1 MNLRT
6 WTNVFVG
13 LLLAATGSVA
23 LAQEPP
29 PAATADPRVEAAL
42 KSAGLAYS
50 LDDGDFRLQYDL
62 EGDRS
67 QVVWVAS
74 ATARIDQLEFRD
86 VWSVAARGTGE
97 VPADV
102 ARLLLKENARMV
114 LGGWA
119 VNQGQ
124 DEYLV
129 VFTAQ
134 VSADATPAALQEVI
148 EVVALSTDRI
158 EKELAT
164 TDDF

>member
-1 MNLRT
+1 MNR
-6 WTNVFVG
+6 WAPINVLVG

-23 LAQEPP
+23 LAQEQS

-42 KSAGLAYS
+42 KAVGLAYS
-50 LDDGDFRLQYDL
+50 LDGGDYRLEYDL

-74 ATARIDQLEFRD
+74 GTARLDRLEFRD

-97 VPADV
+97 VSADV

-134 VSADATPAALQEVI
+134 VSADAPPAALQEVI

-164 TDDF
+164 TDEF